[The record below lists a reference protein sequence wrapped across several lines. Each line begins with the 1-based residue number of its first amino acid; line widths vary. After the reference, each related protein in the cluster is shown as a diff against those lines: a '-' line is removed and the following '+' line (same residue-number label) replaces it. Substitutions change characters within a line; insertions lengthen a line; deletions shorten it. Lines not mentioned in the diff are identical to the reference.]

1 MLSVGNKQTKAQH
14 VIGVKLDKSTRSI
27 GKRELSMNNHNHV
40 TAVKEPEIKPHPIQ
54 NIQYMPMG
62 LNKSQNKNYNSL
74 EKRR

>member
-40 TAVKEPEIKPHPIQ
+40 NAVKEPEIKPHPIQ
-54 NIQYMPMG
+54 MIQSMPVG